1 MTISA
6 IIQAR
11 MGSTRLPGKV
21 MKKIG
26 RYPMIELI
34 VKRLKKAKSLDN
46 IIVATSSN
54 KENYP
59 LINFLKRKKIKYF
72 CGSEKDVLSRYYSA
86 ATKNKVTTIVRITA
100 DCPLIDPKV
109 LAEQIEFFY
118 NNKVDYCFLGL
129 TFAEGIC
136 ADLFS
141 FESLQKAF
149 NSANQ
154 KDEREHVTP
163 YFHKHKELFK
173 IANYENE
180 TDDSRFRIVVDQE
193 EDFEVVSMIIK
204 NLYKKGNEFFD
215 IHQIKEYL
223 IRHPDIYKLNAA
235 IKRNESYDA
244 FKL

>member
-1 MTISA
+1 MLSA
-6 IIQAR
+6 IVQAR
-11 MGSTRLPGKV
+11 MGSTRLPGKILMEV
-21 MKKIG
+21 NG
-26 RYPMIELI
+26 
-34 VKRLKKAKSLDN
+34 KSLLEYL
-46 IIVATSSN
+46 IERLQSVKEIKQVIVATTE
-54 KENYP
+54 KPQDEEVGK
-59 LINFLKRKKIKYF
+59 LCKKLGVKCYR
-72 CGSEKDVLSRYYSA
+72 GEEDDVLGRIYQA
-86 ATKNKVTTIVRITA
+86 ALNSEANPILRITA
-100 DCPLIDPKV
+100 DCPLIDPKI
-109 LAEQIEFFY
+109 LSEQIEFFY
-118 NNKVDYCFLGL
+118 KKKVDYCFLGL

-149 NSANQ
+149 NSAIQ

-204 NLYKKGNEFFD
+204 NLYKKGNELFD

-235 IKRNESYDA
+235 IKRNDSYDA

>member
-1 MTISA
+1 MLSA
-6 IIQAR
+6 IVQAR
-11 MGSTRLPGKV
+11 MGSNRLPGKILMEV
-21 MKKIG
+21 NG
-26 RYPMIELI
+26 
-34 VKRLKKAKSLDN
+34 KSLLEYLIERLQSVKEIKQV
-46 IIVATSSN
+46 IIATTE
-54 KENYP
+54 KPQDEEVGK
-59 LINFLKRKKIKYF
+59 LCKKLGVKCYR
-72 CGSEKDVLSRYYSA
+72 GEEDDVLGRIYHA
-86 ATKNKVTTIVRITA
+86 ALNSEANPILRITA